1 MRGRSL
7 SLWLTAALLLAPAP
21 AGAQDPEGWD
31 APRVLELMEAARLRR
46 QLPRGDSALRNYQ
59 ARANGYVYFY
69 LDRQDSDERT
79 LVKVDQVAL
88 DVFWAAP
95 NRTKQRI
102 VGLRDEKRLP
112 ARIYYHLDHLTV
124 VQNEFGDVIRLGD
137 GDEVQDVPHPAAP
150 GSDTVYQF
158 RLADSLSL
166 YLPGASEPVR
176 VYEVEVRPRNLDR
189 PALIGSIF
197 LDRATA
203 AIVRMSFTFTPASYV
218 DRRLDYIHVALDNG
232 LWNGRYWLPHE
243 QRIEIRRQA
252 PLLDFPVG
260 GVIRGVMRIGDY
272 RFNQDLPDAFFRGPP
287 VVALPEPM
295 RKAHAFEAGLF
306 DGLDE
311 EGLAEAAGRAPDLGA
326 LRREALRLVGGQ
338 RLSGLPRLRLLLP
351 GASGVGRFDRAE
363 GVFLGAGVSYALTSA
378 AGLELAGGY
387 ATATGRVSGSAGVR
401 ADVGRTALRLSGYT
415 HALLDLGPRAGAPGA
430 LNTLTAGIAGEDY
443 LDPYYATGA
452 GFTAERPLAGPWGLR
467 LDVAAEEHHSARLAQ
482 HRTLFEDS
490 AAFRPVLPVDEG
502 TLVSG
507 RLALTRAVPIEAG
520 AGWRGAAWLEA
531 GAFEG
536 DPYGRPGAE
545 LEWFRRSAG
554 RRAEVR
560 GRVSAGLAFG
570 APPAQRLFLV
580 GGPGTLP
587 GYRYRGFIGDRYVLA
602 DVEASHALIGP
613 WVRLRAIGALGWAD
627 VDAASIPAGWDV
639 APTGGLRTAVGAGFG
654 LIYDILRIDLARGL
668 NDGRWQVILSV
679 RPDLH
684 DFL

>member
-1 MRGRSL
+1 
-7 SLWLTAALLLAPAP
+7 
-21 AGAQDPEGWD
+21 
-31 APRVLELMEAARLRR
+31 
-46 QLPRGDSALRNYQ
+46 
-59 ARANGYVYFY
+59 
-69 LDRQDSDERT
+69 
-79 LVKVDQVAL
+79 
-88 DVFWAAP
+88 
-95 NRTKQRI
+95 
-102 VGLRDEKRLP
+102 
-112 ARIYYHLDHLTV
+112 
-124 VQNEFGDVIRLGD
+124 
-137 GDEVQDVPHPAAP
+137 
-150 GSDTVYQF
+150 
-158 RLADSLSL
+158 
-166 YLPGASEPVR
+166 
-176 VYEVEVRPRNLDR
+176 
-189 PALIGSIF
+189 
-197 LDRATA
+197 
-203 AIVRMSFTFTPASYV
+203 
-218 DRRLDYIHVALDNG
+218 
-232 LWNGRYWLPHE
+232 
-243 QRIEIRRQA
+243 
-252 PLLDFPVG
+252 
-260 GVIRGVMRIGDY
+260 
-272 RFNQDLPDAFFRGPP
+272 
-287 VVALPEPM
+287 
-295 RKAHAFEAGLF
+295 
-306 DGLDE
+306 
-311 EGLAEAAGRAPDLGA
+311 
-326 LRREALRLVGGQ
+326 
-338 RLSGLPRLRLLLP
+338 
-351 GASGVGRFDRAE
+351 ASGVGRFDRAE

-415 HALLDLGPRAGAPGA
+415 HALRDLGPRAGAPGA